1 MKCVFA
7 KGFFIPMSIFKTL
20 NTNDM
25 LVKESKMKTDGQV
38 KDPLVP
44 EPTQQFYDE
53 LIGQRHVIQ
62 ANVPLPR
69 PNPVPNPFTV
79 PVSFGTRMLIWK
91 QDPSLGSIG
100 RRIEYLPGVVLDG
113 PRDSRIKTVLHTVT
127 PVHRNMYGDFIFHGD
142 TPESDCAHTFTVV
155 WNTIKMYERALNGK
169 RIPWAWNTDGNTDV
183 LSLHP
188 RAGVAANAY
197 YSRYHKS
204 LNFFHFIP
212 NGEIDNIY
220 TCRSLDIVAH
230 ETGHAILDGLKPNW
244 ISTKNIPQ
252 TGALHESFADLSA
265 IFLAL
270 SDLDQVE
277 SFISIT
283 KANLHAKNF
292 LAALAE
298 ELGDALGR
306 PMGLRNADN
315 NLRLSEVSNLVHD
328 ISQVFTGAIYDI
340 LADIFAF
347 EYRKNINHSRPS
359 HILLDVNEKL
369 CKLLL
374 KAIIKSPEKSAT
386 FTDVANNMLKISK
399 QQGDPAIYRSFIRNR
414 FTYREIVLSS
424 TPLTIMTKG
433 LVDFTNENFIDGGE
447 DLINLKIALPNHPS
461 ITANQDR
468 SGCCGTMQSIE
479 FDQDIKNME
488 KDLIELRKKSGMLLS
503 DELILRDEL
512 TELEREFK

>member
-1 MKCVFA
+1 
-7 KGFFIPMSIFKTL
+7 
-20 NTNDM
+20 M
-25 LVKESKMKTDGQV
+25 LTKESKMRTDGHV

-62 ANVPLPR
+62 ANVPMPR
-69 PNPVPNPFTV
+69 PNPVPNPFPV
-79 PVSFGTRMLIWK
+79 PVSFGTRILIWK
-91 QDPSLGSIG
+91 QDPSVGSLG
-100 RRIEYLPGVVLDG
+100 RRLEYLPGVILNG
-113 PRDSRIKTVLHTVT
+113 PRDSRFKTVLPKVT
-127 PVHRNMYGDFIFHGD
+127 PVNRNVYGDFIFHGD
-142 TPESDCAHTFTVV
+142 TPEADCAHTFTVA

-169 RIPWAWNTDGNTDV
+169 HIPWAWNKDGNTDV
-183 LSLHP
+183 LSLYP

-212 NGEIDNIY
+212 IGEIEAVY

-230 ETGHAILDGLKPNW
+230 ETGHAILDGLKPSW
-244 ISTKNIPQ
+244 ISTRNIPQ

-270 SDLDQVE
+270 SDLEQVE
-277 SFISIT
+277 AFISVT
-283 KANLHAKNF
+283 KADLHAKNF

-315 NLRLSEVSNLVHD
+315 NLRLSEVSNQVHD

-340 LADIFAF
+340 LSDIFAF
-347 EYRKNINHSRPS
+347 EYRRNINKKQPG

-369 CKLLL
+369 CRLLIE
-374 KAIIKSPEKSAT
+374 AIIKSPDKNAT
-386 FTDVANNMLKISK
+386 FTDVVNQMLTISK
-399 QQGDPAIYRSFIRNR
+399 QKGEPAIYRSFIRNR
-414 FTYREIVLSS
+414 FTYREIILSP
-424 TPLTIMTKG
+424 TPLTIMSKG
-433 LVDFTNENFIDGGE
+433 LVDYTNENFADGGE
-447 DLINLKIALPNHPS
+447 DLMNLKIALPNHPS
-461 ITANQDR
+461 LITGQDR
-468 SGCCGTMQSIE
+468 SRCCGTMQAIE

-488 KDLIELRKKSGMLLS
+488 KDLTELRKNSGIILS
-503 DELILRDEL
+503 DELILREEL
-512 TELEREFK
+512 NELKTEFK